1 MNIGLKSIFHI
12 NDYKAFICKS
22 LWRPLKILLI
32 SNIGNNIA
40 NCMYDELNKKR
51 SNNYRLVYWK
61 GPNICKGI
69 PKFLLRQYDPN
80 LIRGCDTCFYN
91 QFILG
96 LTNERT

>member
-1 MNIGLKSIFHI
+1 
-12 NDYKAFICKS
+12 
-22 LWRPLKILLI
+22 
-32 SNIGNNIA
+32 
-40 NCMYDELNKKR
+40 LNKKR

-96 LTNERT
+96 LTNERTWNYTQNNREKLILVINKIKENEKTM